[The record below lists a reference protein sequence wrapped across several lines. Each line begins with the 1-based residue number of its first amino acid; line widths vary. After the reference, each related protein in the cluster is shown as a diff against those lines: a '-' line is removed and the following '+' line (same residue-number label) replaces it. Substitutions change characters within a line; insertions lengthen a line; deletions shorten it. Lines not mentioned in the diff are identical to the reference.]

1 MLIRLVKLQYYR
13 AVKGFIILLNN
24 IFKHLED
31 LNQVRQRL
39 KHTLIV
45 TQGIPHTW
53 HTCNWHYILNT
64 KPAHMTLHQGTY
76 STQSSA
82 NLHN

>member
-1 MLIRLVKLQYYR
+1 MLITIVKLQYYR

-31 LNQVRQRL
+31 LNQVRHRL

-45 TQGIPHTW
+45 TRGIPHTW
-53 HTCNWHYILNT
+53 HT
-64 KPAHMTLHQGTY
+64 
-76 STQSSA
+76 
-82 NLHN
+82 